1 MSGSLRTWYSL
12 PDLDR
17 LADRGIGLKGELEL
31 KALPRLNDLLH
42 ADRGSVSAD
51 LRFRKRA
58 GWLTV
63 ELEYTATL
71 ELTCQR
77 CLEGFAYPVNARVE
91 MALVESEAVEGYV
104 PEGCEPLV
112 LEGGRLR
119 PAELV
124 EDELIMALPLVPRHA
139 QSADC
144 GALGRE
150 SDDLLRRMGYG
161 STEEP

>member
-31 KALPRLNDLLH
+31 KALPRLNDILH
-42 ADRGSVSAD
+42 ADRGSVRAD
-51 LRFRKRA
+51 LRFRKRD
-58 GWLTV
+58 GWLTA
-63 ELEYTATL
+63 ELEYAATL

-77 CLEGFAYPVNARVE
+77 CLEAFTHPVSARVE
-91 MALVESEAVEGYV
+91 MALVESEAVEKYV
-104 PEGCEPLV
+104 PEGSEPFV
-112 LEGGRLR
+112 LEGGRFQ

-124 EDELIMALPLVPRHA
+124 EDELIMAVPLVPRHA
-139 QSADC
+139 RSDDC

-150 SDDLLRRMGYG
+150 LDSRSAGG
-161 STEEP
+161 

>member
-1 MSGSLRTWYSL
+1 MSGSLRAWYSL

-31 KALPRLNDLLH
+31 KALPRLNDILH

-51 LRFRKRA
+51 LRFRKRG

-63 ELEYTATL
+63 ELEYAATI

-77 CLEGFAYPVNARVE
+77 CLEEFAYPVGARVE
-91 MALVESEAVEGYV
+91 MALVESETGESV
-104 PEGCEPLV
+104 PEGCESLIV
-112 LEGGRLR
+112 EDGRLR
-119 PAELV
+119 PIDVV

-139 QSADC
+139 RSDDC
-144 GALGRE
+144 GPLGR
-150 SDDLLRRMGYG
+150 DVATIR
-161 STEEP
+161 

>member
-1 MSGSLRTWYSL
+1 MSGSLRAWYSL

-31 KALPRLNDLLH
+31 KALPRLNDILH

-51 LRFRKRA
+51 LRFRKRG

-63 ELEYTATL
+63 ELEYAATV

-77 CLEGFAYPVNARVE
+77 CLEEFAYPVRARVE
-91 MALVESEAVEGYV
+91 MALVESETGESV
-104 PEGCEPLV
+104 PEGYEALV
-112 LEGGRLR
+112 VEQGRLR
-119 PAELV
+119 PIDVV

-139 QSADC
+139 RSDDC
-144 GALGRE
+144 GPLGRE
-150 SDDLLRRMGYG
+150 LATIR
-161 STEEP
+161 